1 MCKGKQFKEEIVWI
15 NNQEKEGNQQYLI
28 DCKVLIFMTFVIIQL
43 ELAFTIYYIFNHLYI
58 YIIVSIVIVE
68 GH

>member
-58 YIIVSIVIVE
+58 YIFT
-68 GH
+68 